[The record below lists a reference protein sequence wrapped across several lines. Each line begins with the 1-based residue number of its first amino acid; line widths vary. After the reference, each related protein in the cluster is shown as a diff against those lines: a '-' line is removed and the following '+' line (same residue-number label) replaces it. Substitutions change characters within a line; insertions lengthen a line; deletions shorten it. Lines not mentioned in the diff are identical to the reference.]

1 MHRSRGAINLLW
13 QQRMVNAKA
22 PLGASAMHSASS
34 PPPPAAAQE
43 SFLSGSN
50 GAYVDEM
57 FESWS
62 RDPTSVHASWDAYF
76 RGINYTPP
84 PSLGNTRAN
93 EVPLSAMLPALSG
106 MAAAGSAA
114 VGSSLSPSSHVI
126 EAHLAVQATIRSY
139 QVRGHLAAQIDPL
152 GINNMSMD
160 KAKKMIIRST
170 HVHESDLETVFQLP
184 NTTWIGGKV
193 WFCFAWQ
200 QQEALLYTAPFCLF
214 SGESFALTRDHFK
227 AGKGV
232 LRLHWCRIHAHL
244 QSR

>member
-170 HVHESDLETVFQLP
+170 HVHESDL
-184 NTTWIGGKV
+184 
-193 WFCFAWQ
+193 
-200 QQEALLYTAPFCLF
+200 
-214 SGESFALTRDHFK
+214 
-227 AGKGV
+227 
-232 LRLHWCRIHAHL
+232 
-244 QSR
+244 